1 MHYII
6 SIILSV
12 ISGILVFVVQN
23 LLKENDR
30 LRHEKRETE
39 EKKSKAIAN
48 GVLSLLKIQL
58 IEYYDKYMQGD
69 KIPTYV
75 YENWDEM
82 YKAYEALGGNGMVK
96 RMKEDIDRLRLGG
109 KNDEIN

>member
-58 IEYYDKYMQGD
+58 IEYYDKYMRGD
-69 KIPTYV
+69 NIPTYV

-96 RMKEDIDRLRLGG
+96 RMKEDIDRLKLGG
-109 KNDEIN
+109 KHDETY